1 MRRVFFSLERAER
14 ASKAAHDANIV
25 IRGAYILLYVHVNKS
40 AYIRT
45 GTQTTAVCSCTSA
58 VRTIVRF

>member
-25 IRGAYILLYVHVNKS
+25 IRGAYILLYVHVINQHTYVLVHKLLLC
-40 AYIRT
+40 
-45 GTQTTAVCSCTSA
+45 AV
-58 VRTIVRF
+58 VRLLYARL